1 MGRRLWFLLLI
12 MVLAAFGYT
21 VGYTIRTV
29 GPQLVSLAELEA
41 KSMMAQKINE
51 AMLEE
56 FTEQPVDGASLF
68 ELTKDA
74 DGKVVMV
81 QTNTGAVNRLAASLT
96 EKIQKRISGMEEER
110 VEVPLGAIMGSS
122 VFSQMGPS
130 VSMRIVPLASAK
142 VNYKTEFTTAGVNQ
156 TCHKL
161 YLEIKCSS
169 RLLAPFAREEIEL
182 HSRVLIAETIV
193 LGDVPQSYI
202 VVPEEKVL
210 EALD

>member
-1 MGRRLWFLLLI
+1 MGRKLWFLLLI
-12 MVLAAFGYT
+12 MLLAAFGYT

-41 KSMMAQKINE
+41 KSMMARKINE
-51 AMLEE
+51 ALLEE
-56 FTEQPVDGASLF
+56 FTEQPLDGETLF
-68 ELTKDA
+68 DMERDA
-74 DGKVVMV
+74 NGKIVMV
-81 QTNTGAVNRLAASLT
+81 QTNTGAVNRLIASLT
-96 EKIQKRISGMEEER
+96 EKIQRRVSGMEEER
-110 VEVPLGAIMGSS
+110 VEVPLGAVMGSS
-122 VFSQMGPS
+122 VFSQMGPC
-130 VSMRIVPLASAK
+130 VHMRVIPLASAK

-169 RLLAPFAREEIEL
+169 RLLAPFARHEIEL